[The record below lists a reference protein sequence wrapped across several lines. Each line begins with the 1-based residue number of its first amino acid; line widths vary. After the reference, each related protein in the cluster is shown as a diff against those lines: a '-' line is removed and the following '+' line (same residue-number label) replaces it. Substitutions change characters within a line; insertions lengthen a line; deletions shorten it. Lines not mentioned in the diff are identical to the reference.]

1 MRNGKIA
8 TLPST
13 IRDQLNWRMENGED
27 GADLLTWLNALPEV
41 KERTKGDNAVA
52 PINKQN
58 LSEWR
63 LGGFR
68 EWHLHHELR
77 HAAYRLSEHAGNI
90 SDSVDAPL
98 MAGNMAVILAA
109 RYAALLN
116 SWDGVPTPEFEDK
129 LRVLRGLNRD
139 LALLQKTLQQSSRHE
154 AETAQRDE
162 DQMEKQREKWKK
174 IAMAPMQ
181 AAMERNSNQGIFEMF
196 FPRATASRMAEL
208 AAAIKY
214 NLPLP
219 KKGRSAASGQT
230 RSKPVKPLR
239 AHASPRPIPS
249 DPTDPTDSGS
259 IPNPQSAIR
268 NPQSFD
274 PQSCDPRPTQSDP
287 TDPPQTGS
295 NPVKPSQSETSG
307 LPLEPQSA
315 DGELQTAP

>member
-1 MRNGKIA
+1 M
-8 TLPST
+8 
-13 IRDQLNWRMENGED
+13 
-27 GADLLTWLNALPEV
+27 
-41 KERTKGDNAVA
+41 
-52 PINKQN
+52 
-58 LSEWR
+58 
-63 LGGFR
+63 
-68 EWHLHHELR
+68 
-77 HAAYRLSEHAGNI
+77 HAAYRLSEHTDNI

-139 LALLQKTLQQSSRHE
+139 LALLQKTLHQSSRHE

-208 AAAIKY
+208 AAAVKY

-219 KKGRSAASGQT
+219 KEGRRAASGQT

-239 AHASPRPIPS
+239 AHASPRPTPS
-249 DPTDPTDSGS
+249 D
-259 IPNPQSAIR
+259 
-268 NPQSFD
+268 
-274 PQSCDPRPTQSDP
+274 QSDP
-287 TDPPQTGS
+287 TDPSDSAPTQSAPSYPSYPSYQSDPTES
-295 NPVKPSQSETSG
+295 NPVKPSQSETTD
-307 LPLEPQSA
+307 LPVEPQSA
-315 DGELQTAP
+315 NGESQTAP